1 MTPPQN
7 NQTTSTLLLLL
18 LPLLLLHPNGS
29 VVDVDSPRGA
39 CVEAEG
45 METRFSIYALKIS
58 LFLETPGSCWIPM
71 EQYGRF
77 KRLLRV
83 YETRLRVMLLVMLIV
98 TG

>member
-1 MTPPQN
+1 MWA
-7 NQTTSTLLLLL
+7 
-18 LPLLLLHPNGS
+18 
-29 VVDVDSPRGA
+29 VRGA
-39 CVEAEG
+39 CAEAEG
-45 METRFSIYALKIS
+45 METRFSIYALKIR

-83 YETRLRVMLLVMLIV
+83 YEARLRVMLLVMLIV